1 MMNNTRRRTQLVK
14 PWLQIQIGLG
24 CLAIATVVVV
34 VQGVNLSHALMR
46 VAGDLP
52 SEGGL
57 VLSQMSSII
66 TSNVIFTLALLAPLL
81 VTVGVL
87 LTFRIAGP
95 LHRIETYLEAVLA
108 GKEQGPCTLR
118 DGDSL
123 QELCSLVN
131 RVSAP
136 MREAVPEAD
145 SEAEPEVEPESL
157 VTSTSSSATDVSE
170 STVVKGQ

>member
-1 MMNNTRRRTQLVK
+1 MNQTRRRTQLIK

-24 CLAIATVVVV
+24 CLSIAAIVVV

-46 VAGDLP
+46 VASDLP

-57 VLSQMSSII
+57 VLSEMSGII
-66 TSNVIFTLALLAPLL
+66 TSNVLFTLALLTPLL
-81 VTVGVL
+81 ITVGVL

-108 GKEQGPCTLR
+108 GKERRPCTLR

-136 MREAVPEAD
+136 MREAVPEEALVPD
-145 SEAEPEVEPESL
+145 SEPESL
-157 VTSTSSSATDVSE
+157 VKSSSPAKPVGE
-170 STVVKGQ
+170 SAVVKGQ